1 MALQVGWGLGGCG
14 VGGRR
19 GCCGGGRCRGVRRGR
34 RWRRGIWEDAAAG
47 RVVVDVAGEVGM
59 VEVGRWGGWA
69 LARVEDRGA
78 RSLGA
83 GEVERRR
90 VLGWQLLLRES

>member
-1 MALQVGWGLGGCG
+1 M
-14 VGGRR
+14 
-19 GCCGGGRCRGVRRGR
+19 
-34 RWRRGIWEDAAAG
+34 
-47 RVVVDVAGEVGM
+47 VVDVAGEVGM

-83 GEVERRR
+83 GEVERWR
-90 VLGWQLLLRES
+90 VFGWRLLLRES